1 MSNAA
6 LAPLTAAELAE
17 RKAFLARLK
26 TDFPQRDATSFRCA
40 AILACGRSLT
50 MATPRPPPS
59 TT

>member
-26 TDFPQRDATSFRCA
+26 TDFPQRDADVVPLRRD
-40 AILACGRSLT
+40 LGL
-50 MATPRPPPS
+50 RPVD
-59 TT
+59 